1 MCAASPKISRIPL
14 APDPSRLSSRATCQ
28 PHPTTKSLHRHS
40 YKMRTAAK
48 TAPQSRENLPP
59 ARHCEIAIS
68 HPSRSLK
75 SPSPPRADS
84 LLTTNNQL
92 AMSTPTIANANSD
105 YFVSGFLADAA
116 ELVRWP
122 PGQGARLAREHPQG
136 PGQPHSVAVN
146 YVKGGGWRFASL
158 RRRPKCI
165 ERSIAL
171 DARRLGACH
180 ASCAAARAEAAGVP
194 PPSRT
199 LALHH
204 PPPPARGGP
213 RHRLAAWC
221 GHVYPA
227 IEPSTRETW

>member
-1 MCAASPKISRIPL
+1 MARAALRARPAPHQLAPPNPPHPKFSPVEAIPASPITKTASPFTAPHVCAASPKISRIPL

-105 YFVSGFLADAA
+105 RKRDIYK
-116 ELVRWP
+116 
-122 PGQGARLAREHPQG
+122 PGEARPTYTRAPR
-136 PGQPHSVAVN
+136 
-146 YVKGGGWRFASL
+146 K
-158 RRRPKCI
+158 RRP
-165 ERSIAL
+165 RP
-171 DARRLGACH
+171 RR
-180 ASCAAARAEAAGVP
+180 
-194 PPSRT
+194 
-199 LALHH
+199 
-204 PPPPARGGP
+204 PPPA
-213 RHRLAAWC
+213 AA
-221 GHVYPA
+221 VEA
-227 IEPSTRETW
+227 EALLDLEPLVADGSGSA